1 MGQHQFKTTNI
12 KGKKYVEV
20 NERVKAFRTLSEYKG
35 WSLTSE
41 IVHLTDDSGVI
52 KANVTDADGSVCSTG
67 LAQEDKS
74 SSRINQTSYVENC
87 ETSAVGRALGFMG
100 IGIDTSIATADEV
113 DMAIKKQ
120 DSAPTT
126 TKSNAPAVSN
136 DPDVFKQSIDYLK
149 NTPNDK
155 KDTSFE
161 MIMSKHGTKFSEKQV
176 EALKKFM

>member
-1 MGQHQFKTTNI
+1 MSNTYQFKTTNI
-12 KGKKYVEV
+12 KGKQYVEV
-20 NERVKAFRTLSEYKG
+20 NQRVIALRTLSEYKG
-35 WSLTSE
+35 YSLTTE
-41 IVHLTDDSGVI
+41 VLHLDPESCVI
-52 KANVTDADGSVCSTG
+52 QATISDAQGRVVAQG
-67 LAQEDKS
+67 MAQEDKS

-126 TKSNAPAVSN
+126 TSNTPAVSS

-155 KDTSFE
+155 KEMSFE